1 MRWSDSSGYDA
12 AGMHEPDLQRLNAL
26 IALIGA
32 PTVVRTAIDGDAA
45 AGEDAQRMATP
56 QIDALLQRVTGLT
69 ALLRERNGTEW
80 DGIDQ
85 LAARLLMSDLAT
97 ITSLT
102 RALNGLSSSRLADAL
117 ANLAA
122 AGTDAERILAT
133 DD

>member
-1 MRWSDSSGYDA
+1 
-12 AGMHEPDLQRLNAL
+12 
-26 IALIGA
+26 
-32 PTVVRTAIDGDAA
+32 
-45 AGEDAQRMATP
+45 
-56 QIDALLQRVTGLT
+56 
-69 ALLRERNGTEW
+69 
-80 DGIDQ
+80 
-85 LAARLLMSDLAT
+85 MSDLAT

>member
-1 MRWSDSSGYDA
+1 
-12 AGMHEPDLQRLNAL
+12 MHEPDRQRLNAL
-26 IALIGA
+26 IAAIGA
-32 PTVVRTAIDGDAA
+32 PTVVRTTIDGDAA
-45 AGEDAQRMATP
+45 SGGDAQRMATP

-69 ALLRERNGTEW
+69 ALLRDRDGTGW

-85 LAARLLMSDLAT
+85 LTARLLMSDLAT

-122 AGTDAERILAT
+122 AGEDAERVLQSET
-133 DD
+133 